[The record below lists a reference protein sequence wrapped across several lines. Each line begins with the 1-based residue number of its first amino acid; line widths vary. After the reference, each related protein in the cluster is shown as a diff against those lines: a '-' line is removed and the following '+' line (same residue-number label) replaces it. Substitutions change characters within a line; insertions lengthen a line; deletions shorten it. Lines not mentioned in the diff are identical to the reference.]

1 MAHKA
6 TLKIDN
12 VNFEVLHCSY
22 SFHQHVNP
30 HTNETTSEIFG
41 GNIDLT
47 VATRKD
53 DTMGNGN
60 TIIKLML
67 SPHHDSSEGMV
78 EFFNQKGES
87 IRQIGFKDAAVVN
100 FTETFSLSGDNAGVQ
115 SFTISSRSLDING
128 TPLKLKR
135 E

>member
-6 TLKIDN
+6 TLEIDSTK
-12 VNFEVLHCSY
+12 FEVLHCSY

-53 DTMGNGN
+53 DKMGNGN
-60 TIIKLML
+60 KIIELML
-67 SPHHDSSEGMV
+67 LPHHDSAQGMV
-78 EFFNQKGES
+78 EFFNQKDES
-87 IRQIGFKDAAVVN
+87 IRQIKFEDAAVVN
-100 FTETFSLSGDNAGVQ
+100 FSETFSLSGDNAGTQ

-128 TPLKLKR
+128 NKLILKR

>member
-6 TLKIDN
+6 TLEIDSTK
-12 VNFEVLHCSY
+12 FEVLHCSY

-53 DTMGNGN
+53 DKMGNG
-60 TIIKLML
+60 TKIIELML
-67 SPHHDSSEGMV
+67 MPHHDSATGQI
-78 EFFNQKGES
+78 EFFNQKDES
-87 IRQIGFKDAAVVN
+87 IRQIKFKDAAVVN
-100 FTETFSLSGDNAGVQ
+100 FSETFSLSGDNAGTQ
-115 SFTISSRSLDING
+115 SFTISARDLDING
-128 TPLKLKR
+128 QTLVLKR
-135 E
+135 Q